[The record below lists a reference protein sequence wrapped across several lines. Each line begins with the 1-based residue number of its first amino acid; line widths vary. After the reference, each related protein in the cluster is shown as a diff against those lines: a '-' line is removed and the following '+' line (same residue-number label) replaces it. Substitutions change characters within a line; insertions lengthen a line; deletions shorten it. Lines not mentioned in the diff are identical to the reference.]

1 MKKAVIWDLDGTLL
15 DSYDVIVESLL
26 ITFSK
31 YGISCKKEE
40 IHRHIIAFSIS
51 SLFSKYAAQTMRDVR
66 QLNECYSAISAGM
79 YLDIK
84 VMEHGREVLQALA
97 DQGVEQYVF
106 THRGK
111 TTIPVLDNL
120 GLTGYFRDII
130 TSQQKFARKPDPEG
144 LQYLIDKCGLDQ
156 EHTFYVGDR
165 SLDME
170 CAHNA
175 NICGILYK
183 PMDSF
188 CVTGKE
194 AYIVEDLLDIVK
206 II

>member
-26 ITFSK
+26 MTLSK

-51 SLFSKYAAQTMRDVR
+51 SLFSKYAAQNMLDVG
-66 QLNECYSAISAGM
+66 QLNECYSGISGGKYM
-79 YLDIK
+79 DIK

-97 DQGVEQYVF
+97 DCSVEQYVF

-144 LQYLIDKCGLDQ
+144 LQYLIEKYGLDRN
-156 EHTFYVGDR
+156 HTFYVGDR

-170 CAHNA
+170 CARNA
-175 NICGILYK
+175 DICGILYK

-194 AYIVEDLLDIVK
+194 TYIIEDLLDIVK